1 MTAYRTFINKCQ
13 IPFRRNLMC
22 FEAEL
27 YSEPC
32 QISKIK
38 VFAKMVNG
46 FGPFFLKNAILRIHP
61 SFKIG

>member
-46 FGPFFLKNAILRIHP
+46 FGPFFFKKRDLKNTPQL
-61 SFKIG
+61 